1 MKERFQA
8 SDYRFIA
15 ICLAL
20 AAAATWY
27 SARNFYRAF
36 PEASIDFRVN
46 RDDGRTLAE
55 RFLQNHQFRLAGYR
69 EAARFDYD
77 DTAKTF
83 LEREIGLERAN
94 GLMGSRVRLWR
105 WSYRWFRPQQ
115 KEEFRADVTP
125 SGDVVGFS
133 HEQPEEATRTT
144 VAADQARS
152 LAEGFLRST
161 TRRDPAALDFVEVN
175 ETVRPHRTD
184 RVYVWKE
191 RDFNLRDATYR
202 VWVSVLGNEI
212 GGFGEYLKVPEQW
225 QRDYRTLRSKN
236 ATAQDVDQAFM
247 ILLMLG
253 MLVVLVTRIRRQD
266 VRWRRAAL
274 VGIAGMGLALCAT
287 LNGFPLQ
294 EFGFQTTDSYSSFLS
309 RELIDALG
317 GALAVGGFLFLMTAG
332 AEPLYRQE
340 YGGQVSIA
348 NLFRPRGLRTRRFL
362 KGAILGVTLASIFIA
377 YQTVFYL
384 TAYKLGAWSPADVPY
399 SDELNTAFPW
409 LFVLFGGYF
418 PAVFEEFTFRMF
430 AIPFLRRLVR
440 WLPAAVVLAGFIWGF
455 GHAAYPQQPFFIRG
469 VEVGIGGVALGIIML
484 RWGILPTLVWHYSVD
499 ALYSAM
505 LMLRSHSLYFKLS
518 GAASAGIVILPI
530 VVALVAYWRRG
541 GFEPAEGLLNADEPA
556 PAEPAMAVET
566 PVGDTPAYARL
577 SARMRVA
584 AVVIFAAGLA
594 TLAIKADRFAQSP
607 KFKLSADQAQ
617 AKTDAFLRSQ
627 SIDPAKFRHVASTQ
641 RHWSDDDSLA
651 AKYFL
656 ERGPVSRASRLFERY
671 HIARY
676 WAVRYFRPLDKESAN
691 VGVHP
696 ETGEVI
702 GFSHSLPEEAPG
714 ADISDDAARQTA
726 AAFATAHGIDV
737 ASMDLKSNYSEKKK
751 ARRDH
756 TLIWE
761 ARAGDARNVDEVRY
775 RTQVD
780 VSGDRVTTW
789 RCYWKIPEA
798 YARAR
803 DRQNWL
809 SISITAL
816 RTALGVVVVVWGFW
830 LMIGNIRRG
839 LVRWSLVLR
848 LAIAAALLG
857 TVDNLLRLPQ
867 IFENYDT
874 TVPLAS
880 FYATTWI
887 GIGMGVVGSVLG
899 FGLAMAFLTSFLPDC
914 LSAFRA
920 VRRRYAAM
928 DAVAAALAVAGFAI
942 AAGKIDALLDARFHA
957 DALPGVGAPWI
968 IESLA
973 PSISALA
980 NLLPGFLA
988 LGAVL
993 AVIAVLAG
1001 RMSRVWFAALALAA
1015 TVCNISDGA
1024 RTVPEAAL
1032 SYVHIA
1038 LVLGGMLI
1046 VYRWFGRR
1054 NYLAYALIVWIEE
1067 VHSAAEDL
1075 LGNPNSTYNL
1085 HGWIIVAA
1093 GATAVVWFVLPA
1105 TKKEEIA
1112 VTATA

>member
-1 MKERFQA
+1 MKQRFQA
-8 SDYRFIA
+8 SDYRFIG

-20 AAAATWY
+20 AAVATWY
-27 SARNFYRAF
+27 STRNFYRAF

-46 RDDGRTLAE
+46 RDDGRALAE
-55 RFLQNHQFRLAGYR
+55 RFLARQQFHLAGYR

-94 GLMGSRVRLWR
+94 QLMGSRVRLWR

-133 HEQPEEATRTT
+133 HELAEEAARPTP
-144 VAADQARS
+144 AADQART
-152 LAEGFLRST
+152 LAENFLRST

-191 RDFNLRDATYR
+191 RDFNLHDSTYR

-236 ATAQDVDQAFM
+236 AMAQNVDQTFM
-247 ILLMLG
+247 ILLMMG
-253 MLVVLVTRIRRQD
+253 MLIVLIMRIRRQD

-274 VGIAGMGLALCAT
+274 VGIAGMVLALCAS

-294 EFGFQTTDSYSSFLS
+294 EFGFQTTDSYGGFLS
-309 RELIDALG
+309 RELMDALG
-317 GALAVGGFLFLMTAG
+317 SALGVGGFLFVMTAG
-332 AEPLYRQE
+332 AEPLYREE
-340 YGGQVSIA
+340 YGGQISIA

-362 KGAILGVTLASIFIA
+362 KGAILGVTLACIFIA

-518 GAASAGIVILPI
+518 GAASAGIVVLPI

-541 GFEPAEGLLNADEPA
+541 GFEPAEGLMNADEPGPVEPTV
-556 PAEPAMAVET
+556 PAEAPPEAEPT
-566 PVGDTPAYARL
+566 YKGL
-577 SARMRVA
+577 STRARVA
-584 AVVIFAAGLA
+584 AVAIFAVGLA
-594 TLAIKADRFAQSP
+594 TLAIKVDRFAQSP
-607 KFKLSADQAQ
+607 RFKLGADVAL
-617 AKTDAFLRSQ
+617 AKADAFLRLQ
-627 SIDPAKFRHVASTQ
+627 SIDPAKFRHVVFTQ
-641 RHWSDDDSLA
+641 THWGQDDNFA

-676 WAVRYFRPLDKESAN
+676 WSVRYFRPLDKEGVN

-696 ETGEVI
+696 ETGEVF
-702 GFSHSLPEEAPG
+702 GFSHSLAEEAPG
-714 ADISDDAARQTA
+714 ADITDDAARQIATV
-726 AAFATAHGIDV
+726 FATNHGMDV
-737 ASMDLKSNYSEKKK
+737 GSMDLKENYSEKKK

-761 ARAGDARNVDEVRY
+761 ARPSDARNVDEVRY

-780 VSGDRVTTW
+780 VSGDRVTAW
-789 RCYWKIPEA
+789 RCYWKVPEA
-798 YARAR
+798 YSRAR
-803 DRQNWL
+803 ERQNWL

-816 RTALGVVVVVWGFW
+816 RIGVGVVVVVWGFW
-830 LMIGNIRRG
+830 LMIASIRRG
-839 LVRWSLVLR
+839 SIRWGLVLR
-848 LAIAAALLG
+848 LAIAAALLS

-867 IFENYDT
+867 IFEGYDT

-880 FYATTWI
+880 FYANTWI
-887 GIGMGVVGSVLG
+887 GIATGIVGGVLG
-899 FGLAMAFLTSFLPDC
+899 FGLAAAFLTSFFPDC
-914 LSAFRA
+914 LSALRA
-920 VRRRYAAM
+920 VRRRYAAV
-928 DAVAAALAVAGFAI
+928 DAIAAALAAVGLAI
-942 AAGKIDALLDARFHA
+942 AAGRLEAWLDARFHA
-957 DALPGVGAPWI
+957 YALPGVGAPWI

-973 PSISALA
+973 PSVSGLANVLPGALA
-980 NLLPGFLA
+980 MAGILA
-988 LGAVL
+988 LV
-993 AVIAVLAG
+993 AVLAG
-1001 RMSRVWFAALALAA
+1001 RMRRFWFGALVAAASMCIIAEE
-1015 TVCNISDGA
+1015 A
-1024 RTVPEAAL
+1024 RTIAEAAL
-1032 SYVHIA
+1032 SYSHIVFLFGCA
-1038 LVLGGMLI
+1038 LVL
-1046 VYRWFGRR
+1046 YRWFGRR
-1054 NYLAYALIVWIEE
+1054 NYLAYALIIWIEE
-1067 VHSAAEDL
+1067 FHSGISDL
-1075 LGNPNSTYNL
+1075 LGNPNSTYHL
-1085 HGWIIVAA
+1085 HGWIMVAA
-1093 GATAVVWFVLPA
+1093 GAATIVWFVLPA

-1112 VTATA
+1112 AVASA